1 MAVVDFAELTAP
13 VSESEPCGP
22 DLDLAGDMKYMNFV
36 ARVGL
41 VIPEQYFRDGKPFDR
56 ASVDFTGEFAA
67 LKPLLAQTRDLRL
80 LTTLAKLSALNRD
93 LDSFTSALKAIA
105 ALLEH
110 HWDDVHPRGEDG
122 DFTFRM
128 AAIETLDDSA
138 PVLMPLQ
145 FMPLAEHRRHGAIS
159 YRRYL
164 IATGAAKAPE
174 DEQALDLPT
183 LEKALME
190 VDLPALTAVWR
201 TFETLQMT
209 VGTIHGL
216 CRDRDA
222 AVKLERLPEL
232 LEKILALLDGVVTKR
247 DPGAA
252 RLMQAGGLADGA
264 SAETPEAAAAPPLHP
279 PGAIGS
285 PAAAAEAL
293 AAVSQY
299 FSRCE
304 PSNPALLLVRQ
315 AQQLMGKS
323 LFEVMRIL
331 VPEVVD
337 QAAIQIGKQ
346 QIFKLSIERL
356 AGLAPPEGEVEA
368 AADAPTAAHPA
379 PAEAGAVDGAGVAAA
394 AFTARTRQD
403 AVALLDAIGAYYRHA
418 EPSSPVPFLTERARD
433 LAGRDFLSLL
443 KDLLPA
449 SAFRAEGE

>member
-1 MAVVDFAELTAP
+1 MAVADLAELTAP
-13 VSESEPCGP
+13 VSPDEPCGP
-22 DLDLAGDMKYMNFV
+22 DLDLAGDAKYMNFV

-56 ASVDFTGEFAA
+56 ATVDFAGEFAA
-67 LKPLLAQTRDLRL
+67 LKPLLAQTHDLRL
-80 LTTLAKLSALNRD
+80 LTILAKLAALNRD
-93 LDSFTSALKAIA
+93 LDSFTSALKAMA
-105 ALLEH
+105 ALLEQ

-174 DEQALDLPT
+174 DEQALDLPN

-190 VDLPALTAVWR
+190 VDLPALIGVWR

-209 VGTIHGL
+209 VAAIRDL

-222 AVKLERLPEL
+222 AVTLERLPEL
-232 LEKILALLDGVVTKR
+232 LEKVLALLDGVVTKR
-247 DPGAA
+247 DPSAV
-252 RLMQAGGLADGA
+252 RLMQAGGLADA
-264 SAETPEAAAAPPLHP
+264 APAETPDGAPAPPLHP
-279 PGAIGS
+279 QGPIGS

-293 AAVSQY
+293 AAVSKY

-346 QIFKLSIERL
+346 QIFRLSIERL
-356 AGLAPPEGEVEA
+356 AGLAPPEDGIEA
-368 AADAPTAAHPA
+368 ATDVAAPDPA
-379 PAEAGAVDGAGVAAA
+379 SAEGGAVDGSGAIAA
-394 AFTARTRQD
+394 AFAVRTRQD
-403 AVALLDAIGAYYRHA
+403 AEALLGAVGAYYRHA

-449 SAFRAEGE
+449 SALRTEGE

>member
-1 MAVVDFAELTAP
+1 MAVADFAELTAP
-13 VSESEPCGP
+13 VSPSEPCGP
-22 DLDLAGDMKYMNFV
+22 DLDLTGDMKYMNFV

-56 ASVDFTGEFAA
+56 ASVDFAAEFAA

-80 LTTLAKLSALNRD
+80 LAILAKLTALNRD
-93 LDSFTSALKAIA
+93 LDSFAAALKAIA
-105 ALLEH
+105 ALLEQ

-128 AAIETLDDSA
+128 AALETLDDSA

-174 DEQALDLPT
+174 DEQALDLQN

-190 VDLPALTAVWR
+190 VDLPALIGVWR

-209 VGTIHGL
+209 VAAIRDL

-222 AVKLERLPEL
+222 AVTLERLPDL
-232 LEKILALLDGVVTKR
+232 LEKILVLLDGVVTKR
-247 DPGAA
+247 DPSAV
-252 RLMQAGGLADGA
+252 RLMHAGGLADA
-264 SAETPEAAAAPPLHP
+264 APAEAAETAPAPSLHP

-285 PAAAAEAL
+285 PVAAAEAL

-299 FSRCE
+299 FSRSE

-346 QIFKLSIERL
+346 QIFRLSIERL
-356 AGLAPPEGEVEA
+356 AGLASPEGEVEGA
-368 AADAPTAAHPA
+368 TGASTAANPV
-379 PAEAGAVDGAGVAAA
+379 PAEAADGAAAT

>member
-1 MAVVDFAELTAP
+1 
-13 VSESEPCGP
+13 
-22 DLDLAGDMKYMNFV
+22 
-36 ARVGL
+36 
-41 VIPEQYFRDGKPFDR
+41 
-56 ASVDFTGEFAA
+56 
-67 LKPLLAQTRDLRL
+67 
-80 LTTLAKLSALNRD
+80 
-93 LDSFTSALKAIA
+93 
-105 ALLEH
+105 
-110 HWDDVHPRGEDG
+110 
-122 DFTFRM
+122 
-128 AAIETLDDSA
+128 
-138 PVLMPLQ
+138 MPLQ

-174 DEQALDLPT
+174 DEQALDLPN

-190 VDLPALTAVWR
+190 VDLPALIGVWR

-209 VGTIHGL
+209 VAAIRDL

-222 AVKLERLPEL
+222 AVTLERLPEL
-232 LEKILALLDGVVTKR
+232 LEKILTLLDGVVTKR
-247 DPGAA
+247 DPSAV
-252 RLMQAGGLADGA
+252 RLMQAGGLADA
-264 SAETPEAAAAPPLHP
+264 APVETPEGPAPAPPLHP
-279 PGAIGS
+279 QGPIGS

-331 VPEVVD
+331 VPEMVD

-346 QIFKLSIERL
+346 QIVKLSIERL
-356 AGLAPPEGEVEA
+356 AGLAAPEGEVEA
-368 AADAPTAAHPA
+368 ATDAAAADFAPT
-379 PAEAGAVDGAGVAAA
+379 EAGAVDGAGAAA
-394 AFTARTRQD
+394 TAFTARTRQD

-418 EPSSPVPFLTERARD
+418 EPSSPVPFLTDRARD

-449 SAFRAEGE
+449 SAFPAEGE

>member
-13 VSESEPCGP
+13 VSETDPCGP
-22 DLDLAGDMKYMNFV
+22 DLDLAGDTKYMNFV

-41 VIPEQYFRDGKPFDR
+41 VIPEQFFRDGKPFDR

-80 LTTLAKLSALNRD
+80 LTILAKLAALNRD
-93 LDSFTSALKAIA
+93 LDSFTAALKAIA
-105 ALLEH
+105 ALLEQ

-174 DEQALDLPT
+174 DEQALDLPG
-183 LEKALME
+183 LETALME

-201 TFETLQMT
+201 TFETLQAT
-209 VGTIHGL
+209 VGTIRDL

-222 AVKLERLPEL
+222 AVTLERLPEL
-232 LEKILALLDGVVTKR
+232 LEKILVLLDGVVTKR
-247 DPGAA
+247 DPSAA
-252 RLMQAGGLADGA
+252 RLVQAGGLAD
-264 SAETPEAAAAPPLHP
+264 AAAPAEAAPASHPL
-279 PGAIGS
+279 GAVGS

-346 QIFKLSIERL
+346 QVFRLSIERL
-356 AGLAPPEGEVEA
+356 AGLAPEGEGEAATDAA
-368 AADAPTAAHPA
+368 AADPA
-379 PAEAGAVDGAGVAAA
+379 PAEAGAGDGAGAAA
-394 AFTARTRQD
+394 TAFTARTRQD

-449 SAFRAEGE
+449 SALRAEGE